1 VPDSD
6 ARLKVM
12 KTNRKKESRSTIAAA
27 HQKIVTLED

>member
-1 VPDSD
+1 
-6 ARLKVM
+6 M